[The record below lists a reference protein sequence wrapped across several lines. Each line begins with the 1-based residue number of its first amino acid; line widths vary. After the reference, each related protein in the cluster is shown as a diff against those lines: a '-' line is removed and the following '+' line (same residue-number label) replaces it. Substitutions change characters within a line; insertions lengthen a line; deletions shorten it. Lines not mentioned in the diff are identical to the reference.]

1 MVVVTRGNGATR
13 LYLNGNL
20 QFSSQDEY
28 RYHEALVH
36 PAMAAE
42 GAPRRVLILGGGDGM
57 AAREVLRYP
66 GVESIT
72 LVDLDA
78 AVTRLFSTEPLLTA
92 LNRHSLASPL
102 LQVIN
107 QDAFSW
113 LDANPGIYDV
123 VIVDFPDPSNFALGK
138 LYTLSFYQLL
148 DAHLAAGGY
157 AVVQTTSPLLARR
170 SFWTVVTTIEAA
182 GLSTWPYHAD
192 VPSFGE
198 WGFVLAGHRPYRPD
212 VPPRN
217 LPPSLRFL
225 TPATLAAAFDFPAD
239 MARVDTPVNR
249 LSNQVLVRTFEQEWA
264 HVAAH

>member
-1 MVVVTRGNGATR
+1 
-13 LYLNGNL
+13 
-20 QFSSQDEY
+20 
-28 RYHEALVH
+28 
-36 PAMAAE
+36 
-42 GAPRRVLILGGGDGM
+42 
-57 AAREVLRYP
+57 
-66 GVESIT
+66 
-72 LVDLDA
+72 
-78 AVTRLFSTEPLLTA
+78 LFSTEPLLTA
-92 LNRHSLASPL
+92 LNRDSLASPRL
-102 LQVIN
+102 RVIN

-182 GLSTWPYHAD
+182 GLSAWPYHAD

-198 WGFVLAGHRPYRPD
+198 WGFVLAGHRPYIPGSAAGS
-212 VPPRN
+212 
-217 LPPSLRFL
+217 LPPGLRFL

-249 LSNQVLVRTFEQEWA
+249 LSNQVLVRTFEEEWA